1 MEKQVICSLANFGRQ
16 KCLRLL
22 HQVRQEGLHY
32 NFRVLL
38 KMDQTGIDIKS
49 GFRRL
54 VLSINDKDSKG
65 SDRYM
70 S

>member
-1 MEKQVICSLANFGRQ
+1 
-16 KCLRLL
+16 
-22 HQVRQEGLHY
+22 
-32 NFRVLL
+32 
-38 KMDQTGIDIKS
+38 MDQTGIDIKS

-70 S
+70 SWCHQRLVSCLYYKDAGITHIHTVNGKVYKNVQSNKY